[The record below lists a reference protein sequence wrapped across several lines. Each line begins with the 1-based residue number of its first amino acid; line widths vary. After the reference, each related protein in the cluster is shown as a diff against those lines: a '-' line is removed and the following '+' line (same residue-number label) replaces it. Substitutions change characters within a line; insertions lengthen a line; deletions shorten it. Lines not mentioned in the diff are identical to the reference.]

1 MLYCSIID
9 DLIGMYVVAI
19 DSKSERLSTS
29 VLVAEDIELD
39 NTR

>member
-29 VLVAEDIELD
+29 VLVDIELD